1 MGVEGILGLE
11 RRGNAS
17 SAYLRAGAAMFA
29 AVDRV
34 NEALFDRFV
43 SELEL
48 DFDYRGAEG
57 IGWAQSLRSYEL
69 DQFRAG
75 GREDLAVKDEGEIAL
90 LNTYLPPAAD
100 ASAIEAA
107 VDAAIAETGAASVK
121 DMGKVMKATLEKLSG
136 VTADGRMVSETVKRK
151 LTGAAGG

>member
-1 MGVEGILGLE
+1 MSILKQVNDDIATAMRARESERLGTLRLLKSALVNRGIE
-11 RRGNAS
+11 RGKEQ
-17 SAYLRAGAAMFA
+17 L
-29 AVDRV
+29 D
-34 NEALFDRFV
+34 EAEERQVVQQMVKQRRD
-43 SELEL
+43 
-48 DFDYRGAEG
+48 A
-57 IGWAQSLRSYEL
+57 I

-151 LTGAAGG
+151 LTGAAGD

>member
-1 MGVEGILGLE
+1 MSILKQVNDDIATAMRARESERLGTLRLLKSALVNRGIE
-11 RRGNAS
+11 RGKEQ
-17 SAYLRAGAAMFA
+17 L
-29 AVDRV
+29 D
-34 NEALFDRFV
+34 EAEERQVVQQMVKQRRD
-43 SELEL
+43 
-48 DFDYRGAEG
+48 A
-57 IGWAQSLRSYEL
+57 I

>member
-1 MGVEGILGLE
+1 MSILKQVNDDIATAMRARESERLGTLRLLKSALVNRGIE
-11 RRGNAS
+11 RGKEQ
-17 SAYLRAGAAMFA
+17 L
-29 AVDRV
+29 D
-34 NEALFDRFV
+34 EAEERQVVQQMVKQRRD
-43 SELEL
+43 
-48 DFDYRGAEG
+48 A
-57 IGWAQSLRSYEL
+57 I

-151 LTGAAGG
+151 LTDKLS